1 MSNNQQMNIPDETIS
16 RIEQKLKEI
25 ADLDPADLPDP
36 AAELAALLNDL
47 LDDMDSS

>member
-1 MSNNQQMNIPDETIS
+1 MDIPDETLS
-16 RIEQKLKEI
+16 RIEKMLEEI

-47 LDDMDSS
+47 LEDLDSS

>member
-1 MSNNQQMNIPDETIS
+1 MDIPDETIS
-16 RIEQKLKEI
+16 RIEQKLEEI

>member
-1 MSNNQQMNIPDETIS
+1 MDIPDETIS

-25 ADLDPADLPDP
+25 ADLDPADLPAP

>member
-1 MSNNQQMNIPDETIS
+1 MDIPDETIS
-16 RIEQKLKEI
+16 QIEQKLEEI

-47 LDDMDSS
+47 LDDMDNT

>member
-1 MSNNQQMNIPDETIS
+1 MDIPDETIS
-16 RIEQKLKEI
+16 QIEQKLEEI

-47 LDDMDSS
+47 MDNT

>member
-1 MSNNQQMNIPDETIS
+1 MDIPDETIS
-16 RIEQKLKEI
+16 QIEQKLEEI

-47 LDDMDSS
+47 LDDMDNS

>member
-1 MSNNQQMNIPDETIS
+1 MDIPEETIS

-25 ADLDPADLPDP
+25 ADLDPSDLPDP

-47 LDDMDSS
+47 LDEMDST